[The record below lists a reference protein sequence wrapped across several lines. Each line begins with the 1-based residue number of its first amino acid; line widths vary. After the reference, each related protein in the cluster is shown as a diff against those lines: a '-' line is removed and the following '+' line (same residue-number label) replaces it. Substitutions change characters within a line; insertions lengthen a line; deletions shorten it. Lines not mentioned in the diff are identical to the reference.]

1 MRVTVAQIDLRL
13 ARARAMATPRRGVI
27 GTILLHRIEDT
38 DPVFRRHPL
47 VILAGGALLFYG
59 LFAMIISA
67 AEKVFG

>member
-1 MRVTVAQIDLRL
+1 MTVAQIDQRL
-13 ARARAMATPRRGVI
+13 ARVRTMAAPRRGVI

-59 LFAMIISA
+59 LFAVIVSVL
-67 AEKVFG
+67 EKVLG